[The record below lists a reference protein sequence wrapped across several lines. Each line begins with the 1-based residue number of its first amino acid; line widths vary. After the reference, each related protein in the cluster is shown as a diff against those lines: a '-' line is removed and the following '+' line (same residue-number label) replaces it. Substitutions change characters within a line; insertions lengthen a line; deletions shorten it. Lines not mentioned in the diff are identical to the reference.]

1 MNSFGPHTDRL
12 AAPSGERFVD
22 KLTIQTP
29 EQTLL
34 DFPLAG
40 IGSRFLAMALDTLI
54 QSLIITTFAIFALL
68 LLAFEGISSQ
78 TAGVWI
84 GAVAILVLF
93 IIYTGYFAFFEA
105 IWNGQTPGKRL
116 LKLRVIQESGR
127 PINPYQ
133 SIARNLMRLVDSLPF
148 LYGVGCLT
156 VLLNRQNKRLGDFV
170 AGTVVVLEKP
180 LATVDPDWGSPRPQT
195 TGSPYLHHDL
205 HLLAD
210 GEFDLVENFLQ
221 RRSYLDLVVRQRV
234 AKEIAAR
241 IRSKLQLSSA
251 SDENL
256 LSSDEQFLEDIIQ
269 KYRGAGA
276 FGG

>member
-1 MNSFGPHTDRL
+1 VNSLQQPPDRP
-12 AAPSGERFVD
+12 AAPSGDRFVD

-40 IGSRFLAMALDTLI
+40 IGSRFLAIALDTLI
-54 QSLIITTFAIFALL
+54 QALVITVFLIIALVLMAFA
-68 LLAFEGISSQ
+68 GISSE
-78 TAGVWI
+78 TAGVWVSAI
-84 GAVAILVLF
+84 AILGLF
-93 IIYTGYFAFFEA
+93 LIYTGYFAFFEA

-133 SIARNLMRLVDSLPF
+133 AIARNLMRLVDSLPF

-180 LATVDPDWGSPRPQT
+180 LIAAHPEWGIARPQT
-195 TGSPYLHHDL
+195 ARAYDL
-205 HLLAD
+205 RLLAD
-210 GEFDLVENFLQ
+210 GEFQLIETFLQ
-221 RRSYLDLVVRQRV
+221 RRSYLDLAVRQRM
-234 AKEIAAR
+234 AREIAAR
-241 IRSKLQLSSA
+241 IVHKLESSGTA
-251 SDENL
+251 DKNPGP
-256 LSSDEQFLEDIIQ
+256 SDEQFLEDLVRQ
-269 KYRGAGA
+269 YRDAGA
-276 FGG
+276 LGR